1 MDVATLERTAEI
13 PTHDLVEAVG
23 DRLTVPKIGTAK
35 LELTFNDGEWVGS
48 NYGEK
53 VKPFP
58 RDCICGR
65 HRWSPTCRVHPR
77 AEVPFGGASRVTS

>member
-1 MDVATLERTAEI
+1 
-13 PTHDLVEAVG
+13 
-23 DRLTVPKIGTAK
+23 
-35 LELTFNDGEWVGS
+35 
-48 NYGEK
+48 